1 MQIPSSNPYA
11 GATSP
16 YASAPAAS
24 GLGQAKTS
32 PGAQA
37 VQDFLGLVNETPA
50 QQMRDQILRSMG
62 LTEDQLKAMDPKE
75 RAKVEEKI
83 KEMIKEKVQESTEKK
98 TGVAVDIKA

>member
-75 RAKVEEKI
+75 RAKIE
-83 KEMIKEKVQESTEKK
+83 EMIKEKVQESTEKK